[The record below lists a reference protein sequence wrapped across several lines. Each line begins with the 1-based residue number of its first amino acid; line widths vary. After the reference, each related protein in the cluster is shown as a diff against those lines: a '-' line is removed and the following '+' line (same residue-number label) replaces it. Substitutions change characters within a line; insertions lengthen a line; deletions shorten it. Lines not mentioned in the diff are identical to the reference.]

1 MPASPIQFSVII
13 PNYNNAAT
21 LGRAI
26 DSVLAQDYPA
36 MEIVV
41 IDDGSTEDCAA
52 VLQPFGERV
61 RYVRQDNAGVS
72 AARNHGARVATGTWL
87 AFLDAD
93 DVYLPGRL
101 SAHADWIAREP
112 GLDFLF
118 GDQDQRDP
126 ADGHQQ
132 FAISASAFGRA
143 LVGRQPGVL
152 ELPLGPD
159 DFGALIA
166 DGFSE
171 IRTLS
176 IPRTTFLALDGFP
189 TQHKIGEDLHFFI
202 RLFLRSRRGGVV
214 NRALAV
220 YYIYAGSALRKDPVG
235 AQRGFIA
242 ALESLHGEMAGA
254 SAAIRRGWLDKL
266 RQGRLSLA
274 YMHLR
279 QHRKMAALASVL
291 PLLRDTPSLRA
302 LRDVASIARGL

>member
-1 MPASPIQFSVII
+1 MPASTIQFSVVI

-36 MEIVV
+36 HEIIV
-41 IDDGSTEDCAA
+41 IDDGSTDDSAA
-52 VLQPFGERV
+52 VLQPFGDRV

-93 DVYLPGRL
+93 DIYLPGRL
-101 SAHADWIAREP
+101 AAHANWIAREP
-112 GLDFLF
+112 NLDFLF

-126 ADGHQQ
+126 ADVHQQ
-132 FAISASAFGRA
+132 MAISASAFGRA
-143 LVGRQPGVL
+143 LVARQPGVL

-176 IPRTTFLALDGFP
+176 IPRATFIALGGFP

-202 RLFLRSRRGGVV
+202 RLFLRSRHGGVV

-220 YYIYAGSALRKDPVG
+220 YYIYAGSALRKDPIG
-235 AQRGFIA
+235 AQRGFVG
-242 ALESLHGEMAGA
+242 ALASLHGEMAGA
-254 SAAIRRGWLDKL
+254 SAAIRRGWLAKL

-274 YMHLR
+274 YMYLR
-279 QHRKMAALASVL
+279 QQERWRAFVSVL
-291 PLLRDTPSLRA
+291 PLLRETPSLRA
-302 LRDVASIARGL
+302 LRDVASIVRGL